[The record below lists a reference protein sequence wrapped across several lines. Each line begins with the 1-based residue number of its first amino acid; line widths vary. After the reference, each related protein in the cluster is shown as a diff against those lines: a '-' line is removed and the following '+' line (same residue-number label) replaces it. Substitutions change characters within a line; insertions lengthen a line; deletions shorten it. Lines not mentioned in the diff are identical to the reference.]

1 MRNLIAADW
10 VRFRRRRDLFLLIL
24 LLPVILGVM
33 FVADFNSVAALP
45 QTDFFIDP
53 PDPVLEEELRAQMIA
68 EWRNRLVTELPGY
81 AFPAS
86 LLKVSGNIAPVIF
99 LAIYLATALVAGEFE
114 WGTVRTIHL
123 TSRRRAALAVRIALV
138 MGLVVLVVAVGLVLG
153 AILPFLLSA
162 DGKPLQSYVSGS
174 GTPDLVSGVAIRV
187 AAVLPF
193 VTIPALMAVLAR
205 GIGLAFLLTL
215 LLFVGDVA
223 ITGAPVWPDS
233 PVPWFPAITITGSI
247 SRLLGGDGSPL
258 ATLAPATV
266 SFAALLAWIV
276 VPLLA
281 AVAWFRRTD
290 LNE

>member
-1 MRNLIAADW
+1 MRNLVAADW
-10 VRFRRRRDLFLLIL
+10 VRFRRRRDLFGLVLLV
-24 LLPVILGVM
+24 PVILGVM

-45 QTDFFIDP
+45 QFDFFIDP
-53 PDPVLEEELRAQMIA
+53 PDPVLEEEFRAQMIA

-86 LLKVSGNIAPVIF
+86 LLKVSGNITPVIF
-99 LAIYLATALVAGEFE
+99 LAIYFATALVAGEFE
-114 WGTVRTIHL
+114 WGTVRTLHL
-123 TSRRRAALAVRIALV
+123 TSSRRAALAVRIALV
-138 MGLVVLVVAVGLVLG
+138 AGLVLLVVAVGLILG

-162 DGKPLQSYVSGS
+162 DGKPLQSYAGA
-174 GTPDLVSGVAIRV
+174 TPDLASGVAVRV

-193 VTIPALMAVLAR
+193 VMIPALMAVLAR

-233 PVPWFPAITITGSI
+233 PLSWIPAVTATGSI
-247 SRLLGGDGSPL
+247 SRLLGGEASPL
-258 ATLAPATV
+258 AAVAPASL
-266 SFAALLAWIV
+266 SFAALLAWIL
-276 VPLLA
+276 VPFLA
-281 AVAWFRRTD
+281 AIAWFRRID

>member
-1 MRNLIAADW
+1 MRSLIAADW
-10 VRFRRRRDLFLLIL
+10 VRFRRRRDLFGLIL
-24 LLPVILGVM
+24 LLPVILAVM

-45 QTDFFIDP
+45 QSDFFIDP

-86 LLKVSGNIAPVIF
+86 LLKVSGNIGPVIF

-138 MGLVVLVVAVGLVLG
+138 IGLVVLVIAVGLVLG
-153 AILPFLLSA
+153 AILPFLLAA
-162 DGKPLQSYVSGS
+162 DGKSLQSYAGPA
-174 GTPDLVSGVAIRV
+174 PDLVSGLALRV
-187 AAVLPF
+187 AAVVPF
-193 VTIPALMAVLAR
+193 VAIPALMAVLTR

-215 LLFVGDVA
+215 LLFVADVA
-223 ITGAPVWPDS
+223 ITGAPLWPDTPLS
-233 PVPWFPAITITGSI
+233 WVPAVTATGSI
-247 SRLLGGDGSPL
+247 SRLLGGDQSPIS
-258 ATLAPATV
+258 ALAPASV
-266 SFAALLAWIV
+266 SVVALLAWTFVPIV
-276 VPLLA
+276 A
-281 AVAWFRRTD
+281 AIAWFRRMD